1 MEHQDFTIGQEF
13 LCGKK
18 RWRCT
23 DMGTRVI
30 VAICLEYTEYVSYQD
45 GQEMKRT
52 LTREEAEADGWFNG
66 PSYSVPETVFDEG
79 DMEGCEPVAE
89 NV

>member
-1 MEHQDFTIGQEF
+1 
-13 LCGKK
+13 
-18 RWRCT
+18 
-23 DMGTRVI
+23 
-30 VAICLEYTEYVSYQD
+30 
-45 GQEMKRT
+45 MKRT